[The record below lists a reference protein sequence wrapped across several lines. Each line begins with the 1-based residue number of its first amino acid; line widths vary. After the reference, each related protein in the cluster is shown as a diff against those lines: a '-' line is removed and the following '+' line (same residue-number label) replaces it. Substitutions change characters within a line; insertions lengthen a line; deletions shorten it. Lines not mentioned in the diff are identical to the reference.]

1 MNDLWWQSYVRYVLK
16 KTALSDW
23 AGRNT
28 TTIMDFCIM
37 FLNENL

>member
-1 MNDLWWQSYVRYVLK
+1 MIYDDKAMLGMYKK